1 VIVIGVGV
9 NVILNGA
16 VRWGVIRRRVIVDTS
31 IIIVLMRAPVALAIN
46 SKVSLSL
53 GLRTISS

>member
-1 VIVIGVGV
+1 MIVIGVGV